1 MRTTDPNTETGTEP
15 TTKAARTGRAEP
27 TRRVLVCGAVVAA
40 AGATLV
46 ACGSDDGDSK
56 DKTPES
62 AGGEKTPA
70 SAGGDKSPTGTGDGK
85 TLGPIGDVP
94 VGGGKIYDDAKV
106 VVTQP
111 TAGDFKAFTA
121 VCTHQQCLVGS
132 VAAGKINCPCHG
144 SSFDASTG
152 AVLGGPAS
160 RPLAAKQITVAN
172 GQVVL
177 KPA

>member
-1 MRTTDPNTETGTEP
+1 MRTTDPNTEPTGTPP
-15 TTKAARTGRAEP
+15 TTTVARTGRAEP

-56 DKTPES
+56 DKS
-62 AGGEKTPA
+62 SDG
-70 SAGGDKSPTGTGDGK
+70 SGGDK
-85 TLGPIGDVP
+85 TLGPVGDVP

-152 AVLGGPAS
+152 AVLGGPAP
-160 RPLAAKQITVAN
+160 RPLAAKQITVTN

>member
-1 MRTTDPNTETGTEP
+1 MRTSDPSTEP
-15 TTKAARTGRAEP
+15 ASVEPTGIEPTSRAEP
-27 TRRVLVCGAVVAA
+27 TRRILVCGALVAA

-46 ACGSDDGDSK
+46 ACGGDDDGGDDDTK
-56 DKTPES
+56 NTAP
-62 AGGEKTPA
+62 AG
-70 SAGGDKSPTGTGDGK
+70 DK
-85 TLGPIGDVP
+85 TLGAAADVP

-121 VCTHQQCLVGS
+121 VCTHQQCLVAN
-132 VAAGKINCPCHG
+132 VAAGKINCTCHG

-152 AVLGGPAS
+152 AVLGGPAP
-160 RPLAAKQITVAN
+160 RPLAVKPIAVNN
-172 GQVVL
+172 GQIVL

>member
-1 MRTTDPNTETGTEP
+1 MRTTDPSTEPTGTEP

-56 DKTPES
+56 DKTP
-62 AGGEKTPA
+62 G
-70 SAGGDKSPTGTGDGK
+70 SAGGDK
-85 TLGPIGDVP
+85 TLGPVGDVP
-94 VGGGKIYDDAKV
+94 VGGGKVYDDAKV

-121 VCTHQQCLVGS
+121 VCTHQQCLVAG
-132 VAAGKINCPCHG
+132 VAAGKISCPCHG

-152 AVLGGPAS
+152 AVLGGPAPS
-160 RPLAAKQITVAN
+160 PLAAKQITVTN